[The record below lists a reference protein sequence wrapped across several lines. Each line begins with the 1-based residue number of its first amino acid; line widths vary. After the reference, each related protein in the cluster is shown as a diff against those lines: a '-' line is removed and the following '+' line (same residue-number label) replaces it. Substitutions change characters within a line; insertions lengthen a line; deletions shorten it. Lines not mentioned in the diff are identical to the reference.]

1 MFRMFYVEK
10 KSMRAKRYKQIV
22 FFSESVKECKKF
34 IMNEIE
40 KNQKD
45 VYRIIDPENDL
56 MSRPISFS
64 NKLLE
69 DDI

>member
-22 FFSESVKECKKF
+22 YFSESIKECRKF

-45 VYRIIDPENDL
+45 VYRIVDPGNAL

>member
-22 FFSESVKECKKF
+22 YFSESVKECRKF

-45 VYRIIDPENDL
+45 VYRIIDPENAL

>member
-22 FFSESVKECKKF
+22 YFSESVKECRKF

-45 VYRIIDPENDL
+45 VYRIVDPENAL

>member
-22 FFSESVKECKKF
+22 YFSESIKECRKF

-45 VYRIIDPENDL
+45 VYRIVDPENAL
-56 MSRPISFS
+56 MSKPISFS